1 MKKWIL
7 GVAIFTCLSFGLAAQ
22 QHRNFRQLNSAE
34 RAQKMT
40 DRIAEE
46 LKLSEEQRKQVS
58 LLALEN
64 ANRQEELLKSRKA
77 EFEAQKEYRK
87 AQDQKLAS
95 ILTAEQRQIWE
106 QRKEDLRHR
115 AGHPSRGDQPRGR
128 RPRARRGH

>member
-64 ANRQEELLKSRKA
+64 ANRQEELLKSR
-77 EFEAQKEYRK
+77 
-87 AQDQKLAS
+87 
-95 ILTAEQRQIWE
+95 
-106 QRKEDLRHR
+106 
-115 AGHPSRGDQPRGR
+115 
-128 RPRARRGH
+128 